1 MVISKE
7 GFQSFK
13 NNVGRAFIELQ
24 TKMRELLKGANCDNL
39 RNACIAQQHN
49 PRGAEL
55 SQQLI
60 YEMSTTESSEKLFDL
75 LVKSPYWSWIEI
87 RLLEALVIASENPQ
101 ACELLDNYKAVVF
114 SKRLFDLLPN
124 VPNKEV
130 KEKYYSKVKA
140 KLSKDSDVITVAD
153 LIEFQSCLE
162 VVIMDIK
169 KGQCIINH
177 LEEGCMKIYWYIP
190 TSCIKRAYWNARVK
204 YYKFGELHLQYLKIG
219 HNPVIHSPL
228 TKTDVVSAQSYLG
241 NVKIL

>member
-1 MVISKE
+1 MIISKE
-7 GFQSFK
+7 RFQSFK

-60 YEMSTTESSEKLFDL
+60 YEMSTRESSEKLFDL

-87 RLLEALVIASENPQ
+87 RLLEALVIASQNPQ

-162 VVIMDIK
+162 VVILDIK
-169 KGQCIINH
+169 KGQCII
-177 LEEGCMKIYWYIP
+177 IIW
-190 TSCIKRAYWNARVK
+190 RRV
-204 YYKFGELHLQYLKIG
+204 
-219 HNPVIHSPL
+219 
-228 TKTDVVSAQSYLG
+228 A
-241 NVKIL
+241 